1 MIDVEK
7 EFSRSIF
14 SCTITHRSRNGG
26 EGELENRKGRKG
38 GGKESGL
45 EDRGARSRIELGC

>member
-26 EGELENRKGRKG
+26 EGELDRKGRKG

>member
-26 EGELENRKGRKG
+26 EVELDRKGRKG